1 MEISIEIIMLLF
13 LVAAVAGWVD
23 VIAGGGGLL
32 TIPLLIMI
40 GLPPAVAIATNKLQG
55 SVGTLI
61 AGIYFVRKG
70 AVNLSRMKFSICMTF
85 VGSVLGS
92 WLVLQIDAKILLW
105 FLPVLLIAT
114 GLYFL
119 FSPTISDIQRKQKIP
134 LLVFAIVIAPL
145 LGFYD
150 GFFGPGTGSFMALSF
165 VIFGGYG
172 LSKATANAKI
182 LNFTS
187 NVSALGY
194 FILYGDIAW
203 LAGVAMVGGQLF
215 GAVVG
220 AKMVLKKGATLI
232 KPVVVIV
239 CFLMSLNLLLKALRD
254 SGIFSWGL

>member
-1 MEISIEIIMLLF
+1 MEISIEIIVLLF
-13 LVAAVAGWVD
+13 FVAAVAGWVD

-32 TIPLLIMI
+32 TIPVLIMI
-40 GLPPAVAIATNKLQG
+40 GLPPSVAIATNKLQG

-61 AGIYFVRKG
+61 AAIYFVRKG
-70 AVNLSRMKFSICMTF
+70 AVNLLRMKFSICMTF
-85 VGSVLGS
+85 IGSVLGS

-119 FSPTISDIQRKQKIP
+119 FSPTVSDIERKQKIP
-134 LLVFAIVIAPL
+134 LLAFAIVIAPL

-150 GFFGPGTGSFMALSF
+150 GFFGPGTGSFMALAF
-165 VIFGGYG
+165 VLFCGYG
-172 LSKATANAKI
+172 LAKATANAKI

-187 NVSALGY
+187 NISALGY

-203 LAGVAMVGGQLF
+203 LAGTVMIGGQLF

-220 AKMVLKKGATLI
+220 AKMVLKKGAALI

-239 CFLMSLNLLLKALRD
+239 CFLMAITILVKT
-254 SGIFSWGL
+254 W

>member
-1 MEISIEIIMLLF
+1 MEISIEIIVLLF
-13 LVAAVAGWVD
+13 FVAAVAGWVD

-32 TIPLLIMI
+32 TIPVLIMI
-40 GLPPAVAIATNKLQG
+40 GLPPSVAIATNKLQG

-61 AGIYFVRKG
+61 AAIYFVRKG
-70 AVNLSRMKFSICMTF
+70 AVDLSRMKFSICMTF
-85 VGSVLGS
+85 IGSVLGS

-119 FSPTISDIQRKQKIP
+119 FSPTVSDIERKQKIP
-134 LLVFAIVIAPL
+134 LLAFAIIIAPL

-150 GFFGPGTGSFMALSF
+150 GFFGPGTGSFMALAF
-165 VIFGGYG
+165 VLFCGYG
-172 LSKATANAKI
+172 LAKATANAKI

-187 NVSALGY
+187 NISALGY

-203 LAGVAMVGGQLF
+203 LAGTAMIGGQLF

-220 AKMVLKKGATLI
+220 AKMVLKKGAALI

-239 CFLMSLNLLLKALRD
+239 CFLMSLNLLLKAIRD
-254 SGIFSWGL
+254 STIFAWGQ